1 MRTLCLLTLSTILP
15 LSSAFAEAKPA
26 CEAPKSH
33 AKVKPDKA
41 LRQSAQR
48 GLDYLARA
56 SVAWTNQH
64 KCYGCHVQAV
74 TLEGLTVGHHNQY
87 TVATEHVDAMAKALR
102 LGVTA
107 GGRRTGA
114 AFQGAAWA
122 RYDEWIGP
130 DQTGQLLK
138 YAHELLEYQNEAGA
152 VEDDDRRPPIV
163 AGTMQTTFQAMQTWR
178 QAYARTA
185 DEAWLGPMRK
195 AEAYLAKTS
204 SQWRQMQQ
212 VSILDLNYA
221 LLGLMAA
228 GVGPNEPPAARL
240 TRALL
245 ARQRKD
251 GGFALD
257 NKRSDAL
264 ASGQT
269 LYALKRAGMQDRDPA
284 IARGLRWLVRHQG
297 DDGGWHT
304 VRSGQ
309 RGADKGEAMWAVL
322 GLVSVD
328 VMSLDVAGLSNGQ
341 RVGGPSALKVHATDN
356 QGTGITSLQVLVDDL
371 AVASACG
378 ADLKHTLKV
387 DGLSEGKHVIDFVA
401 TNAEGKTAR
410 RRLEFHTG
418 DIYITH
424 LGTRFNEAKQ
434 ATEVSLRSL
443 SAPPPASGLMRLDVL
458 TVGPKPRPVHSQQV
472 AAEPGAM
479 TLTWLGE
486 QKGKAKHGKGRY
498 LARVSY
504 LNPKGQILQQREVVF
519 FHDTTKAQ
527 RQTYGEVEGQVRMS
541 KNARSS
547 AHTVV
552 ELVDKAGRVLQR
564 TRTTGQG
571 NYRFKNVD
579 SGKYWVRVKKK
590 GFQEAESEVETS
602 AMSAPASA
610 DLNLH

>member
-1 MRTLCLLTLSTILP
+1 MRTLCLLTLTTFLP
-15 LSSAFAEAKPA
+15 LSSALAEVKPA
-26 CEAPKSH
+26 CETPKSRNAPKT
-33 AKVKPDKA
+33 DKA
-41 LRQSAQR
+41 LRESAQR

-56 SVAWTNQH
+56 SVAWTKKH

-87 TVATEHVDAMAKALR
+87 TVASEHVDAMAKALR
-102 LGVTA
+102 MGVTA

-122 RYDEWIGP
+122 RYDEWISA
-130 DQTGQLLK
+130 DQKGQLLK

-195 AEAYLAKTS
+195 AEGYLARTS
-204 SQWRQMQQ
+204 AQWRKTDQ

-240 TRALL
+240 RDALL
-245 ARQRKD
+245 TRQQKD
-251 GGFALD
+251 GGFSLD
-257 NKRSDAL
+257 NKHSDAL

-269 LYALKRAGMQDRDPA
+269 LYTLKRAGMQDRDA
-284 IARGLRWLVRHQG
+284 SIARGLRWLVRHQG

-309 RGADKGEAMWAVL
+309 QGADKGEAMWAVL

-328 VMSLDVAGLSNGQ
+328 VMSVSVAGLSNGQ
-341 RVGGPSALKVHATDN
+341 RVGGPLGLKVHATDN
-356 QGTGITSLQVLVDDL
+356 QGSGIASLQVLVDDL
-371 AVASACG
+371 TVASKCG
-378 ADLKHTLKV
+378 ADLEHTLAV
-387 DGLSEGKHVIDFVA
+387 DALAEGKHVIDFVA

-434 ATEVSLRSL
+434 ATEISLRSL

-472 AAEPGAM
+472 ASVPGAM
-479 TLTWLGE
+479 TLTWRGE
-486 QKGKAKHGKGRY
+486 QKSTKKAGKGRY

-504 LNPKGQILQQREVVF
+504 LNPKGQVLQQREVIF
-519 FHDTTKAQ
+519 FHDTAKAQ

-547 AHTVV
+547 AHTLV
-552 ELVDKAGRVLQR
+552 ELVDDAGRVLQR
-564 TRTTGQG
+564 TRTTEQG

-579 SGKYWVRVKKK
+579 SGKYRVRVKKK
-590 GFQEAESEVETS
+590 GFRQAESQVETS
-602 AMSAPASA
+602 AASAPASA